1 MPKFKIEL
9 SNQACRILDRMVVK
23 DPQLYK
29 RIARALD
36 DLESDPYIG
45 KSLKGRLKGH
55 YSYRV
60 GSHRIIYFV
69 KKNLLIIFVI
79 DIGHRRDIYE

>member
-1 MPKFKIEL
+1 MLKFKIEL
-9 SNQACRILDRMVVK
+9 SNQVCRILDRMVLK

-29 RIARALD
+29 RIARTLD
-36 DLESDPYIG
+36 DLESDPYMG
-45 KSLKGRLKGH
+45 KSLKGHLKGR

-60 GSHRIIYFV
+60 GSHRIIYLV

-79 DIGHRRDIYE
+79 DIGHRRDIYK